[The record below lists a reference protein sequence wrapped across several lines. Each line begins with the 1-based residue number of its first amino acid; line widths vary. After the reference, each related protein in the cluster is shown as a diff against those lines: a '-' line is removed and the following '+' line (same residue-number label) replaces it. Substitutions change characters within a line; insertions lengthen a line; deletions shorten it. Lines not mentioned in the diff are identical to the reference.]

1 MVCHLETLDEPEAG
15 DLKRLLLAQRKPEQS
30 YPGQWESP
38 GGKVEEGETDE
49 DALVREVREELG
61 VKCRIVHKIA
71 STDLEQPTVPHLI
84 VVTFYRVVLLGTPA
98 PERPDVPGLY
108 ERRNS
113 AWRGRG
119 SFGKAPFGTQVTH
132 RR

>member
-1 MVCHLETLDEPEAG
+1 MIEKRIE
-15 DLKRLLLAQRKPEQS
+15 DLLKDPVVVVGLCAA
-30 YPGQWESP
+30 
-38 GGKVEEGETDE
+38 
-49 DALVREVREELG
+49 ALVLLQSP
-61 VKCRIVHKIA
+61 A
-71 STDLEQPTVPHLI
+71 SK
-84 VVTFYRVVLLGTPA
+84 
-98 PERPDVPGLY
+98 RPDVPGLH